1 MATAGA
7 ASQAP
12 PAKVSPTEDAV
23 EVHEKATSSV
33 LKVPL
38 ESPTPESHP
47 GERSALTA
55 DQQAKLDWLLAKVKT
70 WTEIPSTKGKAG
82 PLTDNDR
89 FWLTRDCLLRYLR
102 ATKWHEKES
111 EKRLLATLT
120 WRREYGVDDLTFDH
134 ISPENET
141 GKQVL
146 LGYDNQCRPCH
157 YLFPGRQNTPASPR
171 QVQHLVFMVERVID
185 LMPPQQ
191 EALSLL
197 IDFTPSKTRSYT
209 APGLGIAREV
219 LSILQNHYPERLGK
233 ALIVH
238 TPWAI
243 NVFFKLISP
252 FIDPH
257 TKEKLKFNDDM
268 TKYVPAEQLVTEFK
282 GNLEFE
288 YNHASYWPA
297 LQELCRKKHDARWQR
312 WVAGGQQIF
321 ELEDYLTGHLEVVT
335 TPGAF
340 PVITMSAAASTTTTT
355 KAWAYTKR
363 GLPRAALQLTT
374 THPLPAAFPP
384 PGPAAAEEWLLI
396 RVSYAALNP
405 GDAVVMAFLPAVF
418 RSAKTTVPCY
428 DLVGTVLDVWTPP
441 PPSSSSPSTT
451 PTPAP
456 AAPALRFRPGDT
468 AIGFLVVAHML
479 RSGSGA
485 LQGTVALPAK
495 YAVRLP
501 SNRVPRDAAG
511 LLLTACTA
519 AEMITAATPAPAEAK
534 LRRVVDYTQHANLAD
549 ELARRY
555 GQFDA
560 VIDAFGDQALY
571 KSCARILKPGGV
583 YSAAGVHSA
592 TFSLWAV
599 LKVGLTL
606 AANALW
612 PRTKWLG
619 GTGRTWKAASMMDP
633 GVELMERVV
642 GLLGEGKLRVAV
654 DSEWPFDKALD
665 AFDVLLSGR
674 ARGKILI
681 KVNDDE

>member
-12 PAKVSPTEDAV
+12 PTKDSPTEDAV

-38 ESPTPESHP
+38 ESPTPESHSS
-47 GERSALTA
+47 ERPALTA
-55 DQQAKLDWLLAKVKT
+55 DQQTKLDWLLAKVKA

-157 YLFPGRQNTPASPR
+157 YLFPGRQNTPPSPR

-219 LSILQNHYPERLGK
+219 LNILQNHYPERLGK

-243 NVFFKLISP
+243 NFFFKLISP

-257 TKEKLKFNDDM
+257 TREKLKFNDDM

-282 GNLEFE
+282 GNLEFG
-288 YNHASYWPA
+288 YDHASYWPA

-312 WVAGGQQIF
+312 WVAGGQQIC
-321 ELEDYLTGHLEVVT
+321 ELEDYLTGHLEVGVAGAKPIEATEPPSETAET
-335 TPGAF
+335 TSETGVAAKPAEAAEPS
-340 PVITMSAAASTTTTT
+340 PV
-355 KAWAYTKR
+355 
-363 GLPRAALQLTT
+363 
-374 THPLPAAFPP
+374 PAAVAATEPVA
-384 PGPAAAEEWLLI
+384 AAAEE
-396 RVSYAALNP
+396 
-405 GDAVVMAFLPAVF
+405 
-418 RSAKTTVPCY
+418 AK
-428 DLVGTVLDVWTPP
+428 
-441 PPSSSSPSTT
+441 
-451 PTPAP
+451 
-456 AAPALRFRPGDT
+456 
-468 AIGFLVVAHML
+468 
-479 RSGSGA
+479 
-485 LQGTVALPAK
+485 
-495 YAVRLP
+495 
-501 SNRVPRDAAG
+501 
-511 LLLTACTA
+511 
-519 AEMITAATPAPAEAK
+519 AEGPKPEAAT
-534 LRRVVDYTQHANLAD
+534 
-549 ELARRY
+549 
-555 GQFDA
+555 
-560 VIDAFGDQALY
+560 DQ
-571 KSCARILKPGGV
+571 
-583 YSAAGVHSA
+583 
-592 TFSLWAV
+592 
-599 LKVGLTL
+599 
-606 AANALW
+606 N
-612 PRTKWLG
+612 
-619 GTGRTWKAASMMDP
+619 GTA
-633 GVELMERVV
+633 
-642 GLLGEGKLRVAV
+642 
-654 DSEWPFDKALD
+654 
-665 AFDVLLSGR
+665 
-674 ARGKILI
+674 
-681 KVNDDE
+681 